1 MAIDLTIEQV
11 KEQHKELLANIDAK
25 LKASQAQGLTP
36 ENPLYVQMQK
46 DYTETKK
53 ALDNLTEQVKNMK
66 AKGAIPGAEEEEKK
80 FSIFNV
86 AKALVNIKSGT
97 PDPWSRAGAGAE
109 KEMMD
114 ARREQVSKTA
124 TSGVGANMGFLIPAT
139 PQAEIVGLA
148 FAKMPV
154 MKFNVT
160 RLQGLTG
167 DVIINRLTSRGTG
180 YHVGENAAPSAVTSQ
195 AVGQIIMR
203 PREAAGYSVV
213 TDKLLQQT
221 SNAAEAL
228 IREQLALTIRLEMEQ
243 NGFIN
248 GTGND
253 YKPLGLL
260 AAANTALY
268 TTSTVSNTNNG
279 ARMTFDK
286 LAQMVG
292 DLEDAN
298 ELEEANDDDPS
309 TAGGDPKNMGFLMYP
324 KVRQGIFR
332 ERINVVS
339 GAASTAGFPLMV
351 GQNILMNNRILQEQ
365 IGYPIKTTTLMPHTN
380 SVGTS
385 STCADTLFANW
396 KYFYAAT
403 WGEMQIKTSEH
414 ASDASGNSAFLQR
427 LLMILVTQMY
437 DCAVVRPTAFTVASG
452 CETLQSAW

>member
-1 MAIDLTIEQV
+1 MDP
-11 KEQHKELLANIDAK
+11 KEALEKQAAAHKELMANIEK
-25 LKASQAQGLTP
+25 RIKEVTAQGMTA
-36 ENPLYVQMQK
+36 ENPLYVQIQK
-46 DYTETKK
+46 DLADVKK
-53 ALDNLTEQVKNMK
+53 AAENLSEQVKNMK
-66 AKGAIPGAEEEEKK
+66 AKGAIPGAEEDEKK

-86 AKALVNIKSGT
+86 AKALINIKNGT
-97 PDPWSRAGAGAE
+97 PDPWSRADAGKE

-114 ARREQVSKTA
+114 ARRDQVSKTA
-124 TSGVGANMGFLIPAT
+124 VAGVGANMGFLIPAT

-160 RLQGLTG
+160 RLSGLTG

-180 YHVGENAAPSAVTSQ
+180 YHVGENAAPSAITSQ
-195 AVGQIIMR
+195 TVGQIIMR

-228 IREQLALTIRLEMEQ
+228 VREQLALTIRLEMEQ
-243 NGFIN
+243 NGFIA
-248 GTGND
+248 GTGSD

-268 TTSTVSNTNNG
+268 TTSTVSNGNNG

-286 LAQMVG
+286 LAAMVG

-365 IGYPIKTTTLMPHTN
+365 IGYPIKTTTLMPHANTVGN
-380 SVGTS
+380 ST
-385 STCADTLFANW
+385 TCADTMFANW
-396 KYFYAAT
+396 RYFYAAT

-414 ASDASGNSAFLQR
+414 ASDASGNSAFLNR

-437 DCAVVRPTAFTVASG
+437 DCAVVRPAAFTVANG
-452 CETLQSAW
+452 CEVTPSSW